1 MFFPLFSVAI
11 LFSLT
16 ALFPAQTTL
25 ALAAFHPQQMLQA
38 GLTWID
44 GLGPIAAIA
53 FIGLYGLATV
63 ALFPGS
69 ILTFG
74 AGVLFGVVWGSVYVF
89 LGAVLGATAAFLIG
103 RYLAREWVKQ
113 KIARYPKFQAID
125 QAVQREGLKI
135 ALLTRLSPAFPFVIL
150 NYAYGITGI
159 RLRDYLWGCLG
170 MIPGTVVYVYFGSL
184 AGSLATLGTTTPTA
198 NPGWQWAIRGVG
210 LLTTLGGTI
219 YIGRVARRALAA
231 EIASVSE

>member
-1 MFFPLFSVAI
+1 MLFSLFSVA
-11 LFSLT
+11 FWFGLT
-16 ALFPAQTTL
+16 LRPSAPLVLP
-25 ALAAFHPQQMLQA
+25 LAAFHPQQLLQS

-53 FIGLYGLATV
+53 FIGVYGLATV

-74 AGVLFGVVWGSVYVF
+74 AGVLFGVVWGSIYVF
-89 LGAVLGATAAFLIG
+89 LGATLGATAAFLIG
-103 RYLAREWVKQ
+103 RYLARAWVKQ

-125 QAVQREGLKI
+125 HAVQREGLKI
-135 ALLTRLSPAFPFVIL
+135 VLLTRLSPAFPFVVI
-150 NYAYGITGI
+150 NYAYGITGV

-184 AGSLATLGTTTPTA
+184 AGSLATLGTTTTTH
-198 NPGWQWAIRGVG
+198 PGWQWALRGVG
-210 LLTTLGGTI
+210 LLITLGGAI
-219 YIGRVARRALAA
+219 YMGQVARRALAA
-231 EIASVSE
+231 EMSPDGE